1 MLMAIIEFELH
12 VEVDGEFRAILDRL
26 LPRLVTI
33 DGFLGAYPS
42 SSLTHPGRL
51 YEISYWRDAAALARW
66 AQDPDHQHAM
76 QRGRE
81 SILKWYRIR
90 VGEVTRDWS
99 MGEVPAD
106 LGPSGGLV

>member
-1 MLMAIIEFELH
+1 MLMAIIEYELNAG
-12 VEVDGEFRAILDRL
+12 VAGEFREILDRL
-26 LPRLVTI
+26 LPRLALI

-42 SSLTHPGRL
+42 ASLTHPGRQ

-66 AQDPDHQHAM
+66 AQDPDHLHAM

-81 SILKWYRIR
+81 SVLRWYRIR

-99 MGEVPAD
+99 RGELPAD
-106 LGPSGGLV
+106 LAAPSAPV